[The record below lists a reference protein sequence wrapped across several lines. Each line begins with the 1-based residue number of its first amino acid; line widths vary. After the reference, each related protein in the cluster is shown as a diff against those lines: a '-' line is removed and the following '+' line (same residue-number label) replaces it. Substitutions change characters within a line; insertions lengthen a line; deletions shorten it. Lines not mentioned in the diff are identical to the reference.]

1 MREIILEILDEN
13 PGIHKGKLLN
23 AVKEQAQGSDGEIIK
38 QIDSL
43 VSEGKIR
50 VIELNGKNC
59 FYPMGNSSGNKA
71 YFGNEKPKTT
81 MRIKPLIIMLFV
93 GLIIAALVFYTPLTY
108 FFVIG
113 LIIYAIFS
121 WVFSR

>member
-1 MREIILEILDEN
+1 MRDIILKILDEN

-23 AVKEQAQGSDGEIIK
+23 AVKEQAEGSDGEILK

-43 VSEGKIR
+43 VSEGRIR
-50 VIELNGKNC
+50 VIELDGKNC
-59 FYPMGNSSGNKA
+59 LYPMGNSSGNKA

-81 MRIKPLIIMLFV
+81 MRIKPLIIMIFV
-93 GLIIAALVFYTPLTY
+93 GLIIAALVLYTPLTY

-113 LIIYAIFS
+113 LVAYCIFS
-121 WVFSR
+121 WIFTN